1 MSSRQKFPMTRQFEF
16 QFRLTI
22 EEWMAIEFER
32 VTLQYSSLLD
42 VIDQV
47 QFFGINGLI
56 QLESQKITPFYFH
69 KIPETDKELL
79 VILFSIPIFQSL
91 DSIALHTCME
101 YFAATIKHIF
111 CNHESV
117 SDSEIKAFDEIK
129 SLPLIRSQ
137 NQDILPYE
145 DFTEKI
151 ELNMRMKVR
160 AGIQIFPMTKIQ
172 EDISKKSLAHLSEYR
187 KAKAALVTNQS
198 NLREYSAKIANKYRI
213 SVKPYLFKTAL
224 ENRFEPTFIPVF
236 TLDSVSQMKEDFS
249 VLVLTSEVINRIDK
263 YDLRILIAHE
273 IIFDLLKDKFSRGLL
288 EREIYQILS
297 NGQKDDPNFL
307 IVKEMTKF
315 FSKEDISKAQNAI
328 KQTVENLLHENYPIM
343 KLD

>member
-1 MSSRQKFPMTRQFEF
+1 MTRQFEF

-47 QFFGINGLI
+47 QFYGINGLI
-56 QLESQKITPFYFH
+56 QLESQKISPFYFH
-69 KIPETDKELL
+69 KIQESDEEFII
-79 VILFSIPIFQSL
+79 ILFSIPIFQSL
-91 DSIALHTCME
+91 DSIALQTCME
-101 YFAATIKHIF
+101 YFASTIKFVF
-111 CNHESV
+111 CHDKSV
-117 SDSEIKAFDEIK
+117 SESEINAFDEIK
-129 SLPLIRSQ
+129 NLPVIRSQ
-137 NQDILPYE
+137 NRDILPYE

-151 ELNMRMKVR
+151 ELQMRMKVR
-160 AGIQIFPMTKIQ
+160 SGIQIFPMAKIQ
-172 EDISKKSLAHLSEYR
+172 EDISRKSLSHLSEYR
-187 KAKAALVTNQS
+187 KAKAALVTIQS
-198 NLREYSAKIANKYRI
+198 NLREYSAKIASKYRI
-213 SVKPYLFKTAL
+213 SVKPYLFRTAL
-224 ENRFEPTFIPVF
+224 ENKFEPTFIPVF

-249 VLVLTSEVINRIDK
+249 VLVITSEVIKRIDK

-273 IIFDLLKDKFSRGLL
+273 IIFDLLKNKFSRGIL

-297 NGQKDDPNFL
+297 NGQRDDPNFL

-328 KQTVENLLHENYPIM
+328 KQTVENLLQENYPIM

>member
-1 MSSRQKFPMTRQFEF
+1 MSSLKRFPMTRQFEF

-22 EEWMAIEFER
+22 EEWMAMGFER
-32 VTLQYSSLLD
+32 ITLQYSSLLD

-47 QFFGINGLI
+47 QFYGINGLI
-56 QLESQKITPFYFH
+56 QLESQKISPFYFH
-69 KIPETDKELL
+69 KIHESDKEFII
-79 VILFSIPIFQSL
+79 ILFSIPIFQSL
-91 DSIALHTCME
+91 DSIAFQTCME
-101 YFAATIKHIF
+101 YFAATIKHFF
-111 CNHESV
+111 CENKSI
-117 SDSEIKAFDEIK
+117 SDSEIEAFDDIK
-129 SLPLIRSQ
+129 NLPLIRSQ
-137 NQDILPYE
+137 NRDIFPYE

-151 ELNMRMKVR
+151 EVQMRMKVR
-160 AGIQIFPMTKIQ
+160 SGIQIFPILKIE
-172 EDISKKSLAHLSEYR
+172 EDISKKSLAHLPEYR
-187 KAKAALVTNQS
+187 KAKAALVTIQS
-198 NLREYSAKIANKYRI
+198 NLREYSSKIASKYRI

-236 TLDSVSQMKEDFS
+236 TLDSINQMKEDFS
-249 VLVLTSEVINRIDK
+249 VLVISSEVINRIDK
-263 YDLRILIAHE
+263 YNLRILIAHE

-297 NGQKDDPNFL
+297 NGQKNDPNFL

-328 KQTVENLLHENYPIM
+328 KQTVEDLLQENYPIM